1 MTDVSVKEMSDME
14 SAYPSQER
22 RHEAYFPKDAAP
34 LAYEGKTIYD
44 YLFGQPDFNPKLPAF
59 NYLDTRI
66 TYGTFKEQCD
76 QTVRALAVLGVKR
89 GDVVAVIMP
98 SIPEVFYLVYA
109 LSRIGAA
116 ANMIDVRYPTNGFRE
131 QIELTHSA
139 MLFAFDG
146 VIDKIA
152 PLIEEGTI
160 QKAVIVSP
168 SRSVGPRSLLK
179 NKAVRKAFFQGLGE
193 KEPKPT
199 FPHQMWDEFI
209 AAGSGQEMPTEM
221 FEANTLVAAFSTGG
235 TTGNPKKVLITNE
248 NINSSVELSRKMG
261 LNFSQGQ
268 TWYDI
273 MPPFIAYGLVNGLH
287 LPLSMGMEIIL
298 VPDPNAIEVEKEL
311 LKYRPNH
318 VTGTANHWEDVI
330 SSPFSQSQSFSFLL
344 DPTCGGDIV
353 NPKLETRINKFFAEH
368 GSNDKLRIGYGMTE
382 CCGGASIFP
391 KAEHVSSQSA
401 GFPFP
406 DSIIAAFKQ
415 KEDGAFEELPY
426 ASEDASPQEL
436 ESITGELCITGPHV
450 MLGYFDNPSETAKA
464 LIQHED
470 GRTWLHT
477 GDAGHI
483 GSCGEVYVTGRIKD
497 FIVSASGFK
506 IPPKEI
512 EDVVCKHPYVH
523 KAKAVGYPDETYS
536 QGELACVFVVL
547 EDGCTDPW
555 EQVETEIRAICASEL
570 PDYKQPARYERI
582 DALPLTPI
590 GKVDVRALRERNIV
604 TQ

>member
-1 MTDVSVKEMSDME
+1 MPAS
-14 SAYPSQER
+14 YPSQEH

-59 NYLDTRI
+59 NYLDTFI
-66 TYGTFKEQCD
+66 SYGTFKEQCD
-76 QTVRALAVLGVKR
+76 QTVRALAALGVKR

-109 LSRIGAA
+109 LSRIGAT

-131 QIELTHSA
+131 QIELTHSTV
-139 MLFAFDG
+139 LFAFDG
-146 VIDKIA
+146 VVDKIA
-152 PLIEEGTI
+152 SLIEEGTI
-160 QKAVIVSP
+160 KKAVLVSP

-179 NKAVRKAFFQGLGE
+179 NKVVRKAFFQGLGK
-193 KEPKPT
+193 KESKPAL
-199 FPHQMWDEFI
+199 PYLGWDEFV
-209 AAGSGQEMPTEM
+209 AAGNGQGMPSM
-221 FEANTLVAAFSTGG
+221 AFEANTPVAAFSTGG

-248 NINSSVELSRKMG
+248 NINSSIELSRKMG
-261 LNFSQGQ
+261 LNFVQGQ

-287 LPLSMGMEIIL
+287 LPLCMGMEIIL
-298 VPDPNAIEVEKEL
+298 VPDPNAIEVEREL

-330 SSPFSQSQSFSFLL
+330 SSPLSQIQSFSFLL

-353 NPKLETRINKFFAEH
+353 NPKLEIRINKFFAEH

-391 KAEHVSSQSA
+391 KAKQVSSQSA

-406 DSIIAAFKQ
+406 GSIIAAFKQ
-415 KEDGAFEELPY
+415 KEDGTFEELPY
-426 ASEDASPQEL
+426 ASEDVSLREL
-436 ESITGELCITGPHV
+436 ESVTGELCITGPHV
-450 MLGYFDNPSETAKA
+450 MLGYFDNPSETAKV

-477 GDAGHI
+477 GDAGYI
-483 GSCGEVYVTGRIKD
+483 GSRGEVYVTGRIKD

-512 EDVVCKHPYVH
+512 EDVVCKHPYVR

-536 QGELACVFVVL
+536 QGELACVFAVL
-547 EDGCTDPW
+547 EDGCIEPW
-555 EQVETEIRAICASEL
+555 EQVEAEIRAICASEL
-570 PDYKQPARYERI
+570 PDYKQPARYEHI

-590 GKVDVRALRERNIV
+590 GKVDVKALRRIAYSG
-604 TQ
+604 